1 MSYFSSTKDNPA
13 INNVVMLLV
22 RIFVAVA
29 MIILHGLPKLEKFMA
44 GGEIKFYNFMG
55 IGASSTLILAI
66 LLELICAFLIMIGLF
81 TRAASL
87 VLMIVMAVA
96 AFGVHYSDPFSVK
109 ESSLLFLSLFALI
122 FTFGPRQFSIDSM
135 ISRRRES
142 RW

>member
-1 MSYFSSTKDNPA
+1 MNYFSSTKDYPT
-13 INNVVMLLV
+13 INNIVMLLV

-29 MIILHGLPKLEKFMA
+29 MIILHGLPKLEKLMA

-55 IGASSTLILAI
+55 IGANATLILAV
-66 LLELICAFLIMIGLF
+66 LLEIICAFLIMIGLF

-87 VLMIVMAVA
+87 ALLMVMAVA

-122 FTFGPRQFSIDSM
+122 FAFGPRQFSIDRM
-135 ISRRRES
+135 ISKRRES

>member
-1 MSYFSSTKDNPA
+1 MNYFSSTKDHPA
-13 INNVVMLLV
+13 INNIIMLLV

-44 GGEIKFYNFMG
+44 GGEIQFYNFFG
-55 IGASSTLILAI
+55 IGSKTTLIIAI

-87 VLMIVMAVA
+87 ILILVMAVA

-122 FTFGPRQFSIDSM
+122 LSFGPRQYSIDNM
-135 ISRRRES
+135 ISKRRES

>member
-1 MSYFSSTKDNPA
+1 MNYFSSTKDHPA
-13 INNVVMLLV
+13 INNIVMLLV

-29 MIILHGLPKLEKFMA
+29 MIILHGLPKLEKLMA
-44 GGEIKFYNFMG
+44 GGDIQFYDFIG
-55 IGASSTLILAI
+55 IGASTSLILAV
-66 LLELICAFLIMIGLF
+66 LLELICSFLIMIGLF

-96 AFGVHYSDPFSVK
+96 AFGLHYADPFSVK

-122 FTFGPRQFSIDSM
+122 FSFGPRQFSIDSM
-135 ISRRRES
+135 ISKRRES

>member
-1 MSYFSSTKDNPA
+1 MSYFSSTKDHPA
-13 INNVVMLLV
+13 INNIVMLLV

-44 GGEIKFYNFMG
+44 GGEIQFYNFMG
-55 IGASSTLILAI
+55 VGASTTLIFVI
-66 LLELICAFLIMIGLF
+66 LMELICSFLIMIGLF

-87 VLMIVMAVA
+87 MLMVVMAVA
-96 AFGVHYSDPFSVK
+96 AFGLHYADPFSVK

-122 FTFGPRQFSIDSM
+122 LTFGPRKFSIDSM
-135 ISRRRES
+135 ISKRRES